1 MRVTENSYY
10 QYRQGLLDSDAWL
23 GHSATILAHV
33 GPGAVAE
40 PYWGRVSLSYSDSFR
55 DEVDRI
61 LDWGKEIGVD
71 GIAKAQ
77 RAEYLSLLK
86 NSPDLKRRN

>member
-40 PYWGRVSLSYSDSFR
+40 PHWGRVSLSYSDSFI

-61 LDWGKEIGVD
+61 LAWGKEIGVD
-71 GIAKAQ
+71 GIREAQ
-77 RAEYLSLLK
+77 RSEYLSMLK
-86 NSPDLKRRN
+86 KSPKLKRRN